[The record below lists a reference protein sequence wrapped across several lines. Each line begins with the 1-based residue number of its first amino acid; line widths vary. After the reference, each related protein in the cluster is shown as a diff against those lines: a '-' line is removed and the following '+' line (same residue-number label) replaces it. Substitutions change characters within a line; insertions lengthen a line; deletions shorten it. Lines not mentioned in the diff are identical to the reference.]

1 MAHTYTK
8 LLTHFIFST
17 KDRAPNLHP
26 SARAELF
33 PYMLGILRNIDTTV
47 LALNGSA
54 DHVHLLAASPPIL
67 SIAEA
72 MRVLKANS
80 SRTGQTSVDW
90 CEAASLGRKATP
102 PSASAHRTCPLWR
115 STSRGRRNIT
125 ARSRFRRSSSSF
137 SRSTVSITMSDTSG
151 RDCAAPDGA
160 ASSRLARFPSAHAL
174 GYRDVAPGGAT
185 P

>member
-8 LLTHFIFST
+8 LLAHFIFST

-54 DHVHLLAASPPIL
+54 DHVHLLAALPPIL
-67 SIAEA
+67 SVAEA

-80 SRTGQTSVDW
+80 SRWANERGLV
-90 CEAASLGRKATP
+90 
-102 PSASAHRTCPLWR
+102 
-115 STSRGRRNIT
+115 RGRFAWQEGYGAFSVSQSNVSAVAHYIARQEEHHRKIT
-125 ARSRFRRSSSSF
+125 FQEEFLEFLKKHGIVYDERYIW
-137 SRSTVSITMSDTSG
+137 T
-151 RDCAAPDGA
+151 
-160 ASSRLARFPSAHAL
+160 
-174 GYRDVAPGGAT
+174 
-185 P
+185 